1 MLLCTV
7 PDIEDHRPRGVKL
20 KLKKPLKSCEIPEE
34 ETDVQLVVK
43 RDQSVCVAKLESYS
57 LAAMSV
63 QCFQVVKCCI
73 ILGGSGKV

>member
-1 MLLCTV
+1 MV
-7 PDIEDHRPRGVKL
+7 QDIEDHRLRGVKL

-34 ETDVQLVVK
+34 EMDVQLVVK
-43 RDQSVCVAKLESYS
+43 CDQSVCVAKLESCS

-73 ILGGSGKV
+73 IRGGSGKV